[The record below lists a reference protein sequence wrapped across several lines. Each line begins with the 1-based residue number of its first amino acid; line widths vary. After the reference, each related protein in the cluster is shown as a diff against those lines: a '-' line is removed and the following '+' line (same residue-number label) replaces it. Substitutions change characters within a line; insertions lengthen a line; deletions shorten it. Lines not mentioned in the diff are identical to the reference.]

1 MNRKLI
7 SLTMAMLLLCAMALN
22 ACGKKET
29 PETTQ
34 AATEPAATTQ
44 AALEELGLTTWS
56 LSASTWSSPNGA
68 TIHLTATPNRHLDG
82 ESADFVIRLE
92 DETVETIACTWEDDN
107 YVADADLNTADGYC
121 YYVVLNGADGTSTE
135 VAVNTPAEPI
145 NEDYINLKS
154 ALEAYCS
161 LTLGE
166 SALENGKL
174 VISSGAATV
183 QAPRITDAGQEVG
196 CTKATLILTLD
207 GQELATKELTMAPG
221 DTAKSYECAL
231 DDVSFDLPATLG
243 AEQRLTLRLDAEL
256 SNGQK
261 LTAEGVTWYYQDGN
275 LANAVG

>member
-1 MNRKLI
+1 MKRKNILAVI
-7 SLTMAMLLLCAMALN
+7 ALVAVFAFALVGCGSKDKEPTANTAASVPEMSVGQELTLTSSTL
-22 ACGKKET
+22 T
-29 PETTQ
+29 
-34 AATEPAATTQ
+34 AA
-44 AALEELGLTTWS
+44 
-56 LSASTWSSPNGA
+56 TWSSPNGA
-68 TIHLTATPNRHLDG
+68 TVNLTATPNG
-82 ESADFVIRLE
+82 YAEGQSAAFIVRLE
-92 DETVETIACTWEDDN
+92 GEEAANVPCEWNGSAYTAS
-107 YVADADLNTADGYC
+107 ADLNAADGYC

-207 GQELATKELTMAPG
+207 GQEIATKELTMAPG